1 MKRVLVTGASGFI
14 GRHTLKPL
22 LAEGYEV
29 FAISRSGLEGF
40 PEVNWLRGDLFD
52 SLWLEKLLQTVKPS
66 HLLHCAWYTEH
77 GKFWNA
83 PQNLDWLAVSLR
95 LIKAFQ
101 ECGGKRVVVAGTCA
115 EYDWVNTN
123 LLTPLPPSPQRGEG
137 EEEKITYPPLH
148 DLDYHLILE
157 SDRTVPSSLYG
168 ESKLALLRVLAKFA
182 PETGL
187 SYGWGRVFWVFGP
200 GEPEQKLISSLIK
213 ALRGDRLFVCNSG
226 EARRD
231 FIPVQDVGNAL
242 VKILSSQVEGAVNI
256 ASGQPLKIGDV
267 VRYLAQEMHKPDL
280 VEIHP
285 GEQNPV
291 SICANI
297 STLKN
302 IVKYTPEDIYLA
314 LKRCLIVE
322 GGA

>member
-29 FAISRSGLEGF
+29 FAISRQGLEGF

-52 SLWLEKLLQTVKPS
+52 SNWLEQQLQTLQPS

-83 PQNLDWLAVSLR
+83 TQNLDWLAVSLR
-95 LIKAFQ
+95 LIKAWK
-101 ECGGKRVVVAGTCA
+101 ECGGKKVVVAGTCA
-115 EYDWVNTN
+115 EYDWDARTE
-123 LLTPLPPSPQRGEG
+123 LLQ
-137 EEEKITYPPLH
+137 
-148 DLDYHLILE
+148 E
-157 SDRTVPSSLYG
+157 SDPTIPSSLYG
-168 ESKLALLRVLAKFA
+168 ECKLALLRVLAKFA
-182 PETGL
+182 AAETGL

-200 GEPEQKLISSLIK
+200 GEPEQKLISSLVK
-213 ALRGDRLFVCNSG
+213 ALRGDQVFVCNSG
-226 EARRD
+226 EAKRD
-231 FIPVQDVGNAL
+231 FVHVQDVSNAL
-242 VKILSSQVEGAVNI
+242 VKILSSQIEGAVNI

-267 VRYLAQEMHKPDL
+267 VRYLAQEMQKPNL

-291 SICANI
+291 PICADI
-297 STLKN
+297 SILKQQVGY
-302 IVKYTPEDIYLA
+302 IPEDICLA